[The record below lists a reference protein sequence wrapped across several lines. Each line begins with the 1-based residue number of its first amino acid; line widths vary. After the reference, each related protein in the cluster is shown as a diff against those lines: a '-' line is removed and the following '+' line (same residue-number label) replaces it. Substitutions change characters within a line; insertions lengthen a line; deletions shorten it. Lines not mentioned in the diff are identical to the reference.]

1 MLVYKLKAIF
11 GMKYKEFFKT
21 IDCVHEKTNKSKIS
35 IFFDIITCTIKYG
48 AGHNDYRIFEFY
60 NMKPENRDTY
70 LTRFRNKK
78 IVEYLNDTAY
88 REYFNDKSKFTARF
102 SKYLKRDFGDI
113 EKNELRGIYKIHRK
127 KSDNILQTL

>member
-1 MLVYKLKAIF
+1 
-11 GMKYKEFFKT
+11 
-21 IDCVHEKTNKSKIS
+21 
-35 IFFDIITCTIKYG
+35 
-48 AGHNDYRIFEFY
+48 
-60 NMKPENRDTY
+60 MKPENRDTY

-102 SKYLKRDFGDI
+102 SKYLKGI
-113 EKNELRGIYKIHRK
+113 LVISKNELRGIYKIHRK